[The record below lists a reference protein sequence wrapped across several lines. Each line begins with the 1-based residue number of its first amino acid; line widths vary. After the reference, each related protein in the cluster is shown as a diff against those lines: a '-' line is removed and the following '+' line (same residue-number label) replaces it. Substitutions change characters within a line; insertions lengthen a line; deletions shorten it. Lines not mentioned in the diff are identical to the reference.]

1 MVMLIQGSYYVM
13 IVVLLHRFRSHV
25 DFVVIYIKK
34 PWILQTSR
42 FCSINDYE
50 IYGCILLG
58 IV

>member
-1 MVMLIQGSYYVM
+1 MPVKEILTSDNSKILTDAGAP
-13 IVVLLHRFRSHV
+13 
-25 DFVVIYIKK
+25 FVVIYINK

-42 FCSINDYE
+42 FCSINNYE